1 MAILRRTLAAVVVLV
16 LAASVSAA
24 PASAAPVITITFV
37 RHAESEANAS
47 GIIDTTVPG
56 PSLTPKGEQQAKDA
70 AVQLSRDPNDGIYA
84 SSMIRTQQTAH
95 PLADELG
102 QQIVVLPGLREIEAG
117 DFEGQSERDAS
128 AGYLQPLE
136 QWLQGNRFVRI
147 PGSIDGNEFDA
158 RFDDAVD
165 TVYRSGQQRPVAFWH
180 GAGDRGVDDDER
192 RQSPARPRAVAALAE
207 HRLRRCPGQ
216 SAGRLDAARLEWNK
230 ARLAGPG
237 RDDLR
242 DDLWSIFQCNPT
254 EPREAS

>member
-136 QWLQGNRFVRI
+136 QWLQGNRSVRI

-180 GAGDRGVDDDER
+180 GAAIAVWTMMNVANPPLDLA
-192 RQSPARPRAVAALAE
+192 QSPPATWLSRAI
-207 HRLRRCPGQ
+207 RRT
-216 SAGRLDAARLEWNK
+216 AGRCSTGMEQSSTS
-230 ARLAGPG
+230 G
-237 RDDLR
+237 RVH
-242 DDLWSIFQCNPT
+242 P
-254 EPREAS
+254 AV